1 MSRRVPKDLAASVR
15 ARLLKLSRERN
26 EAFDYVL
33 TRYATERLLYR
44 LSRSPFANRFV
55 LKGAALF
62 NIWCGEPH
70 RPTRDLD
77 FLAYGDSS
85 QGTLHSIFRDICTLK
100 VEPDGLRFAP
110 DSIRIEEIREPQEYP
125 GWRIGVDAYLG
136 KARIP
141 IQVDVAFGDVVIPKP
156 QESEYPT
163 LIPFPAPRLRTYPK
177 ETMIAEKLE
186 TMVALGMVN
195 SRMKDFFDV
204 WFLAH
209 NFEFE
214 GEMLVEAIAATFE
227 QRRTEIPSKAPLAL
241 TDEFAEDSDKAA
253 QWRAFLQRT
262 GLSIKQGRGL
272 QEAVPQE
279 LKGLITDLR
288 EFLLLPLRAA
298 ATGQEFRRVWPPR
311 GPWGGPTRQK
321 LLH

>member
-15 ARLLKLSRERN
+15 DRLRKLSKERN
-26 EAFDYVL
+26 EDFNYVL

-44 LSRSPFANRFV
+44 LSKSPSANRFV

-85 QGTLHSIFRDICTLK
+85 QETLHSIFRDICTLE
-100 VEPDGLRFAP
+100 VEPDGLTFDP
-110 DSIRIEEIREPQEYP
+110 DSIRIEEIREPQDYP
-125 GWRIGVDAYLG
+125 GWRIGVDAHLG

-141 IQVDVAFGDVVIPKP
+141 IQVDVAFGDVVIPEP
-156 QESEYPT
+156 QEAEYPT
-163 LIPFPAPRLRTYPK
+163 ILPLPAPRLRTYPK
-177 ETMIAEKLE
+177 EAVIAEKLE

-209 NFEFE
+209 NFEFA
-214 GEMLVEAIAATFE
+214 GETLVKAIAATFE
-227 QRRTEIPSKAPLAL
+227 RRRTEIPSKTPLAL
-241 TDEFAEDSDKAA
+241 TDEFAEDRDKAA

-262 GLSIKQGRGL
+262 GLSIKQGRGI

-279 LKGLITDLR
+279 LKELITDLR
-288 EFLLLPLRAA
+288 EFLLPPLQAIA
-298 ATGQEFRRVWPPR
+298 IGEEFHRLWPPR
-311 GPWGGPTRQK
+311 GPWGEPSG
-321 LLH
+321 